1 MGLVQFTEKV
11 SRLWRRQN
19 SGESDHIALGQHGEE
34 LAARFLWRHGHRVLY
49 TNFRGPHGGEVD
61 IVCRDKK
68 HSELVFVEVKTRSSE
83 AFGAPAEAVDQK
95 KRRLIIRGAMQWLRM
110 LDKPEITYRFDIVE
124 VLIGPPLEIRHI
136 ENAFP
141 IPANYLR

>member
-1 MGLVQFTEKV
+1 
-11 SRLWRRQN
+11 
-19 SGESDHIALGQHGEE
+19 
-34 LAARFLWRHGHRVLY
+34 
-49 TNFRGPHGGEVD
+49 VD

-83 AFGAPAEAVDQK
+83 VFGAPAEAVDQK

-124 VLIGPPLEIRHI
+124 VLIGPPVEIRHI

-141 IPANYLR
+141 IPSNYIR

>member
-1 MGLVQFTEKV
+1 MGLVQFTEEV
-11 SRLWRRQN
+11 SRQWRRRN
-19 SGESDHIALGQHGEE
+19 SGEAEHIALGEHGEA
-34 LAARFLWRHGHRVLY
+34 LAAQFLRRHNHGILY
-49 TNFRGPHGGEVD
+49 KNFRAPHGGEVD

-68 HSELVFVEVKTRSSE
+68 HSELVFVEVKTRTTE
-83 AFGAPAEAVDQK
+83 IFGAPAEAVDQK

-124 VLIGPPLEIRHI
+124 VVIGPPLEIRHI
-136 ENAFP
+136 QNAFP

>member
-1 MGLVQFTEKV
+1 MGLVQFTEEV
-11 SRLWRRQN
+11 SRLWRKRN
-19 SGESDHIALGQHGEE
+19 SGEAAHIALGQRGEN
-34 LAARFLWRHGHRVLY
+34 LAAQFLRRHGHSILY
-49 TNFRGPHGGEVD
+49 RNFRAPRGGEVD

-83 AFGAPAEAVDQK
+83 LFGAPAEAVDQK

-110 LDKPEITYRFDIVE
+110 LDMPEITYRFDIVE
-124 VLIGPPLEIRHI
+124 VVIGPPLEIRQI

>member
-1 MGLVQFTEKV
+1 MGLVRFTEEV
-11 SRLWRRQN
+11 SRLWRRRN
-19 SGESDHIALGQHGEE
+19 SGEASHIALGKRGEA
-34 LAARFLWRHGHRVLY
+34 LAARFLRRKGYRILY
-49 TNFRGPHGGEVD
+49 TNFRAPHGGEVD
-61 IVCRDKK
+61 IVCRDKR

-110 LDKPEITYRFDIVE
+110 LDMPGITYRFDIVE

-141 IPANYLR
+141 IPANHLC

>member
-1 MGLVQFTEKV
+1 
-11 SRLWRRQN
+11 
-19 SGESDHIALGQHGEE
+19 
-34 LAARFLWRHGHRVLY
+34 
-49 TNFRGPHGGEVD
+49 
-61 IVCRDKK
+61 VCRDKK

-83 AFGAPAEAVDQK
+83 LFGAPAEAVDQK

-110 LDKPEITYRFDIVE
+110 LDMPEITYRFDIVE
-124 VLIGPPLEIRHI
+124 VVIGPPLEIRQI

>member
-1 MGLVQFTEKV
+1 MGLVQFTEEV
-11 SRLWRRQN
+11 SRLWRRRN
-19 SGESDHIALGQHGEE
+19 SGEAVHIELGQRGEN
-34 LAARFLWRHGHRVLY
+34 LAAQFLRRHNHRILY
-49 TNFRGPHGGEVD
+49 RNFRAPRGGEVD

-83 AFGAPAEAVDQK
+83 IFGAPAEAVDQK

-110 LDKPEITYRFDIVE
+110 LDMPEITYRFDIVE
-124 VLIGPPLEIRHI
+124 VVIGPPLEIRQI

>member
-1 MGLVQFTEKV
+1 MGLVQFTEEV
-11 SRLWRRQN
+11 SRLWRRRN
-19 SGESDHIALGQHGEE
+19 SGEAVHIELGQRGEN
-34 LAARFLWRHGHRVLY
+34 LAAQFLQRHGHRILY
-49 TNFRGPHGGEVD
+49 RNFRAPRGGEVD

-83 AFGAPAEAVDQK
+83 IFGAPAEAVDQK

-110 LDKPEITYRFDIVE
+110 LDMPEITYRFDIVE
-124 VLIGPPLEIRHI
+124 VVIGPPLEIRQI

>member
-1 MGLVQFTEKV
+1 MGLVQFTEEV
-11 SRLWRRQN
+11 SRLWRRPN
-19 SGESDHIALGQHGEE
+19 AGEAPHIELGQRGEA
-34 LAARFLWRHGHRVLY
+34 LAAKFVRSHGHRVLY
-49 TNFRGPHGGEVD
+49 KNFRAPHGGEVD

-124 VLIGPPLEIRHI
+124 VLIGPPVEIRHI

-141 IPANYLR
+141 IPSNYIR